1 MIAGKYTNEL
11 VFGNKPEDIEGYED
25 AITSDEMYVP
35 HHVLEY
41 KYTIDELVS
50 LNRYDKVSADE
61 LIWMPQSVH
70 NRNSTLHKSVRL
82 CDEAKKGRTSSRK
95 GVTLSEETKRKMS
108 ESQKGEKNH
117 NYGKHLSEETKRK
130 LSEAQK
136 NISDETRKK
145 LSESLKGRTLS
156 EETRKKISE
165 ARKAYWRNRNQQV

>member
-11 VFGNKPEDIEGYED
+11 VFGNKQEDIEGYED

-70 NRNSTLHKSVRL
+70 NRNATLHKSVRL
-82 CDEAKKGRTSSRK
+82 SNDAQKGRTVSD
-95 GVTLSEETKRKMS
+95 ETHRKMS
-108 ESQKGEKNH
+108 ESH
-117 NYGKHLSEETKRK
+117 
-130 LSEAQK
+130 K

-145 LSESLKGRTLS
+145 LSESLKGRTFS
-156 EETRKKISE
+156 EEHRKNISE
-165 ARKAYWRNRNQQV
+165 ARKGRTAPNKGKKASDETKRKMRDAWARRRAAKKN